1 MENTPGPRAG
11 RKEWIA
17 LGVLM
22 LPLLLVSMDVSVLY
36 FAIPY
41 ISEDLEPSATQQLW
55 ILDMYGFV
63 LAGLL
68 ITMGA
73 LGDRIGRRRLV
84 LAGAALFGVASVAA
98 AYAHSAELLIAVR
111 ALLGLGGAAL
121 MPSTLALIRSLFH
134 DARQR
139 GRAVTI
145 WTAVMTTGI
154 SLGPV
159 VSGLLLEHF
168 WWGSVFLI
176 NLPAMALLL
185 LLVPFLVP
193 ESSTGRSAAG
203 ARRRFDL
210 LSAVLSLG
218 ALLPVIYGIKEWARH
233 GYAPV
238 PALGAAGGLLLGL
251 VFVRRQRRLDHP
263 MIDLG
268 LLGRRAFGGPVLANL
283 LAMFATVGMA
293 VFFTQYLQSVLGQSP
308 LTAALWSLV
317 PAAGVAVTAPAGAAL
332 AQRIDRAYV
341 MGGGF
346 ALSACGFLLITQV
359 RTDSPLWFTLVGG
372 SVYAGGLVAAMT
384 LANELALGA
393 APPERAGS
401 AAAVLESGQELG
413 GALGMAILGSV
424 GAAVY
429 SRDMAESLPVLPAG
443 VPGAD
448 AVRETLGGAAA
459 VASGLPGPA
468 ADAVLTAARAA
479 FTHGMGIAAVG
490 AAVVM
495 AGAGL
500 FSVSLLRGVG
510 RTGRPTPAPGEG
522 AGEGAAVRDGSPA
535 PVEGT
540 AARDGL
546 SVSASPGGG
555 RGGAGA
561 QGDRAGDRAVGPRV
575 RGGRSG
581 G

>member
-11 RKEWIA
+11 RREWSA
-17 LGVLM
+17 LAVLM
-22 LPLLLVSMDVSVLY
+22 LPLLLVSMDISILY

-41 ISEDLEPSATQQLW
+41 ISQDLEPTATQQLW

-73 LGDRIGRRRLV
+73 LGDRIGRRALV
-84 LAGAALFGVASVAA
+84 LAGAAVFGAASVAA

-111 ALLGLGGAAL
+111 AFLGLGGAAL
-121 MPSTLALIRSLFH
+121 MPSTLALIRNLFR
-134 DARQR
+134 DAKQR
-139 GRAVTI
+139 GKAVTV

-185 LLVPFLVP
+185 VLVPFLVP
-193 ESSTGRSAAG
+193 EFKSP
-203 ARRRFDL
+203 RRGRFDL
-210 LSAVLSLG
+210 LSAALSLA
-218 ALLPVIYGIKEWARH
+218 ALLPVIYGIKEMAQH
-233 GYAPV
+233 GYEPL
-238 PALGAAGGLLLGL
+238 PALGITSGL
-251 VFVRRQRRLDHP
+251 VLGFFFVRRQQQVAHP

-268 LLGRRAFGGPVLANL
+268 LLSRRAFGGPVVANL

-293 VFFTQYLQSVLGQSP
+293 VFLTQYLQSVRGMSP
-308 LTAALWSLV
+308 FEAALWSLV
-317 PAAGVAVTAPAGAAL
+317 PAAGVAVMAPTAAVL
-332 AQRIDRAYV
+332 AQRVDRAYV

-346 ALSACGFLLITQV
+346 LVSACGFLWLTQV
-359 RTDSPLWFTLVGG
+359 RTDTALWVTLAAA

-413 GALGMAILGSV
+413 GALGMAILGSI

-429 SRDMAESLPVLPAG
+429 SRDMADAVPAG
-443 VPGAD
+443 VPQAD
-448 AVRETLGGAAA
+448 AVRETLGGATT
-459 VASGLPGPA
+459 V
-468 ADAVLTAARAA
+468 AARLPADTAKTVLSAARDA
-479 FTHGMGIAAVG
+479 FTHGMGFAAVG
-490 AAVVM
+490 AATVM
-495 AGAGL
+495 AAAGL
-500 FSVSLLRGVG
+500 FSLVLLRG
-510 RTGRPTPAPGEG
+510 TGKAALSTTPHAEPGPADLTQAAHAGPHPPERARP
-522 AGEGAAVRDGSPA
+522 
-535 PVEGT
+535 
-540 AARDGL
+540 
-546 SVSASPGGG
+546 
-555 RGGAGA
+555 
-561 QGDRAGDRAVGPRV
+561 
-575 RGGRSG
+575 
-581 G
+581 

>member
-1 MENTPGPRAG
+1 MEKSHSHVPGHAGEVAGRLAG

-22 LPLLLVSMDVSVLY
+22 LPLLLVSMDISILY

-41 ISEDLEPSATQQLW
+41 VSQDLEPSATQQLW

-73 LGDRIGRRRLV
+73 LGDRIGRRKLV
-84 LAGAALFGVASVAA
+84 LVGAAVFGAASVAA
-98 AYAHSAELLIAVR
+98 AYAHSADSLIGVR

-121 MPSTLALIRSLFH
+121 MPSTLALIRNLFH

-145 WTAVMTTGI
+145 WTGVMTTGI

-176 NLPAMALLL
+176 NLPAMLLL
-185 LLVPFLVP
+185 LVLVPFLVP
-193 ESSTGRSAAG
+193 ESRSAAG
-203 ARRRFDL
+203 AAGAREPFDL
-210 LSAVLSLG
+210 ASAVLSLA
-218 ALLPVIYGIKEWARH
+218 ALLTFIYGVKEWARH
-233 GYAPV
+233 GFAPV
-238 PALGAAGGLLLGL
+238 PALAVAVGMLLGL
-251 VFVRRQRRLDHP
+251 VFVRRQKRLAHP

-268 LLGRRAFGGPVLANL
+268 LLGRRSFGGPVFANV

-293 VFFTQYLQSVLGQSP
+293 VFLTQYLQSVQGLSP
-308 LTAALWSLV
+308 FEAALWSLV
-317 PAAGVAVTAPAGAAL
+317 PASGVLVAAPTAAIL
-332 AQRIDRAYV
+332 AQRTDRAYV

-346 ALSACGFLLITQV
+346 VFAAAGFFWMTQV
-359 RTDSPLWFTLVGG
+359 RTDSALWFCLVAGG
-372 SVYAGGLVAAMT
+372 IYVGGLVAAMT

-393 APPERAGS
+393 APPDRAGS

-413 GALGMAILGSV
+413 GALGMAVLGSV

-429 SRDMAESLPVLPAG
+429 SRDMAGALPADVAAALPDG
-443 VPGAD
+443 AAD

-459 VASGLPGPA
+459 A
-468 ADAVLTAARAA
+468 AARLPAETGAGVLATARDA
-479 FTHGMGIAAVG
+479 FTHGMGLASIGAGVVMLG
-490 AAVVM
+490 AAV
-495 AGAGL
+495 
-500 FSVSLLRGVG
+500 FSFVALRGTG
-510 RTGRPTPAPGEG
+510 ERT
-522 AGEGAAVRDGSPA
+522 AGGDGP
-535 PVEGT
+535 E
-540 AARDGL
+540 
-546 SVSASPGGG
+546 G
-555 RGGAGA
+555 RGGFEG
-561 QGDRAGDRAVGPRV
+561 
-575 RGGRSG
+575 SG
-581 G
+581 GFEGGDLARAQTGALE

>member
-1 MENTPGPRAG
+1 MENTPDPRAG
-11 RKEWIA
+11 RKEWFA
-17 LGVLM
+17 LCVLM
-22 LPLLLVSMDVSVLY
+22 LPLLLVSMDVSILY

-41 ISEDLEPSATQQLW
+41 VSQDLEPSATQQLW

-73 LGDRIGRRRLV
+73 LGDRVGRRTLI
-84 LAGAALFGVASVAA
+84 LGGAAVFGAASVAA

-121 MPSTLALIRSLFH
+121 MPSTLALIRNLFR
-134 DARQR
+134 DKKQR
-139 GRAVTI
+139 GKAVTL

-176 NLPAMALLL
+176 NLPAMVLLL
-185 LLVPFLVP
+185 ALAPFLVP
-193 ESSTGRSAAG
+193 EFKAPQPG
-203 ARRRFDL
+203 RFDL
-210 LSAVLSLG
+210 LSAALSL
-218 ALLPVIYGIKEWARH
+218 ATLLPVIYGIKELAQH
-233 GYAPV
+233 GYAPL
-238 PALGAAGGLLLGL
+238 PTLGLASGLVLGL
-251 VFVRRQRRLDHP
+251 VFVHRQKRLAHP

-268 LLGRRAFGGPVLANL
+268 LLGRRSFGGPVFANL

-293 VFFTQYLQSVLGQSP
+293 VFLTQYLQSVLGMSP
-308 LTAALWSLV
+308 FKAALWSML
-317 PAAGVAVTAPAGAAL
+317 PAAGVAVMAPTAAAL
-332 AQRIDRAYV
+332 AQRVDRAQV

-346 ALSACGFLLITQV
+346 LISACGFLWLTQV
-359 RTDSPLWFTLVGG
+359 HTDMALWVTLAAA

-429 SRDMAESLPVLPAG
+429 SRDMADSLPAN
-443 VPGAD
+443 VPHSD
-448 AVRETLGGAAA
+448 AVRETLGGATTVAA
-459 VASGLPGPA
+459 RLPSRT
-468 ADAVLTAARAA
+468 ADTVLTAARDA
-479 FTHGMGIAAVG
+479 FTHGMGFAAIG
-490 AAVVM
+490 AAIVM
-495 AGAGL
+495 AAAGL
-500 FSVSLLRGVG
+500 FCLTLLRGAG
-510 RTGRPTPAPGEG
+510 RTTHPAEPHPEPELVAPT
-522 AGEGAAVRDGSPA
+522 R
-535 PVEGT
+535 
-540 AARDGL
+540 
-546 SVSASPGGG
+546 
-555 RGGAGA
+555 
-561 QGDRAGDRAVGPRV
+561 
-575 RGGRSG
+575 
-581 G
+581 

>member
-1 MENTPGPRAG
+1 
-11 RKEWIA
+11 
-17 LGVLM
+17 M

-41 ISEDLEPSATQQLW
+41 ISQDLEPSATQQLW

-68 ITMGA
+68 IVMGD
-73 LGDRIGRRRLV
+73 LGDRIGRRTLV
-84 LAGAALFGVASVAA
+84 LAGAAVFGAASVAA
-98 AYAHSAELLIAVR
+98 AYAHSAEVLIGVR

-121 MPSTLALIRSLFH
+121 MPSTLALIRNLFL

-139 GRAVTI
+139 AKAVTL
-145 WTAVMTTGI
+145 WTGVMTTGI

-176 NLPAMALLL
+176 NLPAMVLLL

-193 ESSTGRSAAG
+193 ETATTTRGG
-203 ARRRFDL
+203 RFDL
-210 LSAVLSLG
+210 LSALLSLG
-218 ALLPVIYGIKEWARH
+218 ALLAVIYGIKEWARH
-233 GYAPV
+233 GYEPL
-238 PALGAAGGLLLGL
+238 PALCVVAGLVFGA
-251 VFVRRQRRLDHP
+251 VFVRRQRRLAHP

-268 LLGRRAFGGPVLANL
+268 LLGRRAFGGPVFANL

-317 PAAGVAVTAPAGAAL
+317 PAAGVALMAPTGAAL
-332 AQRIDRAYV
+332 AQRTDRAYV

-346 ALSACGFLLITQV
+346 LLAACGFLWLSQV
-359 RTDSPLWFTLVGG
+359 RTDSPLWFALAGG
-372 SVYAGGLVAAMT
+372 AVYAGGLVAAMT

-413 GALGMAILGSV
+413 GALGMAILGSI

-429 SRDMAESLPVLPAG
+429 SRDMADALPAG
-443 VPGAD
+443 TPHAD

-459 VASGLPGPA
+459 VAAELPA
-468 ADAVLTAARAA
+468 ATADTVLSAAREA
-479 FTHGMGIAAVG
+479 FTHGLGIAAIG

-495 AGAGL
+495 AGAGVL
-500 FSVSLLRGVG
+500 SAGFLRGL
-510 RTGRPTPAPGEG
+510 GRPAGVVPPASEHDGDSRPT
-522 AGEGAAVRDGSPA
+522 AV
-535 PVEGT
+535 
-540 AARDGL
+540 AR
-546 SVSASPGGG
+546 
-555 RGGAGA
+555 
-561 QGDRAGDRAVGPRV
+561 
-575 RGGRSG
+575 
-581 G
+581 

>member
-1 MENTPGPRAG
+1 MENTPHPRAG
-11 RKEWIA
+11 RKEWSA
-17 LGVLM
+17 LIVLM

-41 ISEDLEPSATQQLW
+41 ISQDLEPSATQQLW

-73 LGDRIGRRRLV
+73 IGDRIGRRVLV
-84 LAGAALFGVASVAA
+84 LVGATVFGAASVAA

-121 MPSTLALIRSLFH
+121 MPSTLALIRNLFR
-134 DARQR
+134 DEKQR
-139 GRAVTI
+139 GKAVTV
-145 WTAVMTTGI
+145 WTAVMTAGI

-176 NLPAMALLL
+176 NLPAMVLLL
-185 LLVPFLVP
+185 ILVPFLVP
-193 ESSTGRSAAG
+193 EFKVPKQG
-203 ARRRFDL
+203 RFDL
-210 LSAVLSLG
+210 LSAALSLTS
-218 ALLPVIYGIKEWARH
+218 LLPVIYGIKELAQH
-233 GYAPV
+233 GYEPL
-238 PALGAAGGLLLGL
+238 PALGITSGLVLGY
-251 VFVRRQRRLDHP
+251 VFVRRQKQLTRP

-268 LLGRRAFGGPVLANL
+268 LLGRRTFGGPVVTNL

-293 VFFTQYLQSVLGQSP
+293 VFLTQYLQSVLGMGP
-308 LTAALWSLV
+308 FEAALWSLV
-317 PAAGVAVTAPAGAAL
+317 PGASVVVMAPVAAVL
-332 AQRIDRAYV
+332 AQRVDRAYV

-346 ALSACGFLLITQV
+346 LFSACGFLWLTQV
-359 RTDSPLWFTLVGG
+359 HTDSALWVTLAGA

-413 GALGMAILGSV
+413 GALGMAILGSI

-429 SRDMAESLPVLPAG
+429 SRDMADALPAG
-443 VPGAD
+443 VPDAD
-448 AVRETLGGAAA
+448 AVRETLGGATTVAA
-459 VASGLPGPA
+459 RLPSGT
-468 ADAVLTAARAA
+468 ADTVLTAARDA
-479 FTHGMGIAAVG
+479 FTHGMGFAAIG

-495 AGAGL
+495 TAAGL
-500 FSVSLLRGVG
+500 FSVVLLRGAGKTTNPAEPHPESGPAELV
-510 RTGRPTPAPGEG
+510 RTTH
-522 AGEGAAVRDGSPA
+522 VR
-535 PVEGT
+535 
-540 AARDGL
+540 
-546 SVSASPGGG
+546 
-555 RGGAGA
+555 
-561 QGDRAGDRAVGPRV
+561 
-575 RGGRSG
+575 
-581 G
+581 

>member
-11 RKEWIA
+11 RKEWVA

-22 LPLLLVSMDVSVLY
+22 LPLLLVSMDVSILY

-41 ISEDLEPSATQQLW
+41 ISQDLEPSATQQLW

-73 LGDRIGRRRLV
+73 LGDRIGRRTLV
-84 LAGAALFGVASVAA
+84 LTGAAVFGAASVAA
-98 AYAHSAELLIAVR
+98 AYAHSADLLIAVR

-121 MPSTLALIRSLFH
+121 MPSTLALIRNLFR
-134 DARQR
+134 DEKQR
-139 GRAVTI
+139 GKAVTI

-159 VSGLLLEHF
+159 VSGLLLEHY

-176 NLPAMALLL
+176 NLPAMVLLL
-185 LLVPFLVP
+185 ALVPFLVP
-193 ESSTGRSAAG
+193 ESTPAVRGRLDPLSAA
-203 ARRRFDL
+203 
-210 LSAVLSLG
+210 LSLG

-233 GYAPV
+233 GYEPLPV
-238 PALGAAGGLLLGL
+238 LGITVGL
-251 VFVRRQRRLDHP
+251 VLGFAFVRRQRHLAHP

-293 VFFTQYLQSVLGQSP
+293 VFLTQYLQSVLGLSP
-308 LTAALWSLV
+308 FTAALWSLV
-317 PAAGVAVTAPAGAAL
+317 PAAGVAVMAPIGAAL

-346 ALSACGFLLITQV
+346 LVSACGFLWLTQV
-359 RTDSPLWFTLVGG
+359 RTDSALWFTLVGA

-393 APPERAGS
+393 APPQRAGS

-413 GALGMAILGSV
+413 GALGMAVLGSI

-429 SRDMAESLPVLPAG
+429 SRDMSDALPSDMPHAE
-443 VPGAD
+443 
-448 AVRETLGGAAA
+448 AVRETLGGATAA
-459 VASGLPGPA
+459 NLPA
-468 ADAVLTAARAA
+468 AMADAVLAAARDA
-479 FTHGMGIAAVG
+479 FTHGMGVASVG

-500 FSVSLLRGVG
+500 FSLGFLRGVG
-510 RTGRPTPAPGEG
+510 KTKGSTQSSTEPGL
-522 AGEGAAVRDGSPA
+522 
-535 PVEGT
+535 T
-540 AARDGL
+540 TL
-546 SVSASPGGG
+546 L
-555 RGGAGA
+555 
-561 QGDRAGDRAVGPRV
+561 
-575 RGGRSG
+575 
-581 G
+581 

>member
-1 MENTPGPRAG
+1 MDNTPGPRAG
-11 RKEWIA
+11 RKEWTA

-36 FAIPY
+36 FAIPS

-84 LAGAALFGVASVAA
+84 LVGAAVFGLASAAA

-121 MPSTLALIRSLFH
+121 MPSTLALVRNLFH
-134 DARQR
+134 DEKQR
-139 GRAVTI
+139 AKAVTL
-145 WTAVMTTGI
+145 WTAVLTTGI

-176 NLPAMALLL
+176 NVPAMALLL
-185 LLVPFLVP
+185 ALVPFLVP
-193 ESSTGRSAAG
+193 ESSTGRPSTGRPSTGPAATEHPATEHPATG
-203 ARRRFDL
+203 GRPRFDL
-210 LSAVLSLG
+210 LSSALSLG
-218 ALLPVIYGIKEWARH
+218 ALLPVIYGVKEWARH

-238 PALGAAGGLLLGL
+238 PALGIAVGLLFGV
-251 VFVRRQRRLDHP
+251 VFMRRQRRLEHP

-293 VFFTQYLQSVLGQSP
+293 VFFSQYLQSVLGQSP

-317 PAAGVAVTAPAGAAL
+317 PAAGVAVTAPTGAAL

-346 ALSACGFLLITQV
+346 ALSACGFLLITQLQ
-359 RTDSPLWFTLVGG
+359 TDSPLWYTLLGG

-384 LANELALGA
+384 IANELALGA

-429 SRDMAESLPVLPAG
+429 SRDMADGVPAG
-443 VPGAD
+443 VPHAD

-459 VASGLPGPA
+459 VASELPG
-468 ADAVLTAARAA
+468 AVAETLLTAAREA
-479 FTHGMGIAAVG
+479 FTHGMGIAAIG
-490 AAVVM
+490 AAVAM
-495 AGAGL
+495 SGAGL
-500 FSVSLLRGVG
+500 FSVVFLRGAG
-510 RTGRPTPAPGEG
+510 RAAAPVPGEP
-522 AGEGAAVRDGSPA
+522 AAPDHRPA
-535 PVEGT
+535 SHE
-540 AARDGL
+540 AAL
-546 SVSASPGGG
+546 
-555 RGGAGA
+555 
-561 QGDRAGDRAVGPRV
+561 
-575 RGGRSG
+575 
-581 G
+581 